1 MHFHCKDSFSSKWT
15 VTLKRFSVWVYV
27 NSAGHFSK
35 LAPHWLQG
43 LPAAHA
49 KLDPGFFVT
58 WCHGACTCHV
68 TYQGRCRK
76 CFDGSKEIV
85 VSMPCNPRTKSRIW
99 KKGGKE
105 NIYDNALISSILLR
119 MLRCVVLNAPWDYQS
134 LIVITR
140 ELYQRR
146 AHSNSNENVKNS
158 KGLISK
164 TTILQHVF
172 W

>member
-1 MHFHCKDSFSSKWT
+1 MNCY
-15 VTLKRFSVWVYV
+15 TLTFFRLGIRKQCRALFKTCSP
-27 NSAGHFSK
+27 
-35 LAPHWLQG
+35 LAPG
-43 LPAAHA
+43 PPSSP
-49 KLDPGFFVT
+49 KLDPDFFAT
-58 WCHGACTCHV
+58 WCHGAYTCHV

-85 VSMPCNPRTKSRIW
+85 VSMPCNPRTKSRIR

-119 MLRCVVLNAPWDYQS
+119 MLRCVVLNASWDYQS

-146 AHSNSNENVKNS
+146 AHSNSKENVKNS
-158 KGLISK
+158 MGLISK

>member
-1 MHFHCKDSFSSKWT
+1 M
-15 VTLKRFSVWVYV
+15 
-27 NSAGHFSK
+27 
-35 LAPHWLQG
+35 
-43 LPAAHA
+43 
-49 KLDPGFFVT
+49 
-58 WCHGACTCHV
+58 
-68 TYQGRCRK
+68 
-76 CFDGSKEIV
+76 
-85 VSMPCNPRTKSRIW
+85 

-140 ELYQRR
+140 ELYQRQ

-158 KGLISK
+158 MGLISK